1 MSPDLLGVILT
12 SIVMQQLSPLTSFY
26 QQKVRIVV
34 TELVLFPKEL
44 KSDIGTIIF
53 SQRFLPGD
61 VLYTPDCAGML
72 TYDGREHC
80 VLNMNKFPFTYEV
93 LRGFMFHFLLG
104 WYIK

>member
-1 MSPDLLGVILT
+1 MI
-12 SIVMQQLSPLTSFY
+12 
-26 QQKVRIVV
+26 
-34 TELVLFPKEL
+34 LVL
-44 KSDIGTIIF
+44 SF
-53 SQRFLPGD
+53 SLINAVFARRC
-61 VLYTPDCAGML
+61 VTPDCAGML